1 MGTTITNWFSVS
13 ESVVNRESWIVSHSA
28 DVEVIKMV
36 RCKEIEGGRV
46 RIDIINTTRC
56 IAKII
61 GGNINMLRGRIKKR
75 KRERERS
82 RYEGMRRRGI
92 EGKREMEKLE
102 SSWGQ
107 LDIA

>member
-1 MGTTITNWFSVS
+1 
-13 ESVVNRESWIVSHSA
+13 
-28 DVEVIKMV
+28 
-36 RCKEIEGGRV
+36 
-46 RIDIINTTRC
+46 
-56 IAKII
+56 
-61 GGNINMLRGRIKKR
+61 MLRGRIKKR